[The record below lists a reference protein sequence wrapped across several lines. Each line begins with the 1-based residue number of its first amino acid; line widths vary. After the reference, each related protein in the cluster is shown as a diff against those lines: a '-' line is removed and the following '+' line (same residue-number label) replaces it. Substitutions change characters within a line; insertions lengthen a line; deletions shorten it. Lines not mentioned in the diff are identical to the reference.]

1 MTAPQFFAY
10 PGQGELLRSQ
20 LWYSQSVRI
29 GDRIEI
35 SGQGGWSPTTGTLAE
50 NPLEELD
57 QAFSNVDLALRDA
70 GGKGWEQVYKVRMYV
85 VESMMDNEEFLG
97 RAIENLKKWMPGH
110 QPLLTAVG
118 VSKLGAGSSAGMKVE
133 IEVEAWDP
141 RGRGTS

>member
-1 MTAPQFFAY
+1 MPSAGPQFFAY

-20 LWYSQSVRI
+20 LWYSQSARI

-35 SGQGGWSPTTGTLAE
+35 SGQGGWSPQTGTLAPT
-50 NPLEELD
+50 PLEELD

-97 RAIENLKKWMPGH
+97 RAIVNLKKWMPGH

-141 RGRGTS
+141 RG